1 MPLSVCFR
9 RTVSVCLGIAAC
21 TSLGFAQEQKGPQWS
36 VVTVVHVKPGMTANY
51 EAYQK
56 EVSAAYKKA
65 GLSRMV
71 VQTIVGNLNEYTSIV
86 PLKKLADL
94 SGDSPLDRAM
104 GPEAAAA
111 LRQKRENL
119 YDDVRRIVTV
129 DRPDLSLH
137 GAGRPGMYALVV
149 SIQTVPGRRTEHES
163 AIKADVM
170 PALKKVGFSNVWTSD
185 TVFGGPANEQTV
197 VIPLKDTGDL
207 DQGPPL
213 TRALGP
219 EAAAK
224 VEARLNAMTQSSEM
238 RIMKVRPELSN
249 MPDAAPQPSGK

>member
-21 TSLGFAQEQKGPQWS
+21 TSLCFAQEQKGPQWS
-36 VVTVVHVKPGMTANY
+36 VVTVVHVKAGMTANY

-65 GLSRMV
+65 GLTRLV
-71 VQTIVGNLNEYTSIV
+71 VQTIVGNLSEYVSIV

-94 SGDSPLDRAM
+94 TGDSAVDRAI

-111 LRQKRENL
+111 LRQKRANL
-119 YDDVRRIVTV
+119 YDDVQRVVTI
-129 DRPDLSLH
+129 DRPDLSLR
-137 GAGRPGMYALVV
+137 AGLPGMYALVV
-149 SIQTVPGRRTEHES
+149 SVHTLPGRRSEYES
-163 AIKADVM
+163 AIKADMM
-170 PALKKVGFSNVWTSD
+170 PALKKVGLSNVWTSD

-197 VIPLKDTGDL
+197 VIPLKDTGEL

-224 VEARLNAMTQSSEM
+224 VEARLDAMTQSSQM
-238 RIMKVRPELSN
+238 RIVKVRPELSN
-249 MPDAAPQPSGK
+249 MPEPTK